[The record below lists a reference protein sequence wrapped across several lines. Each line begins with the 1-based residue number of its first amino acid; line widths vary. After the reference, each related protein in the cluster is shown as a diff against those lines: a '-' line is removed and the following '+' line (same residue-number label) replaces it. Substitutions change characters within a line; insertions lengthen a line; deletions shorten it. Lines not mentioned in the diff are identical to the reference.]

1 MKSVT
6 SSPIERRFQKRERE
20 RKEILSIVLHI
31 VSSFSARKRKRK
43 RRILNHSDAVV
54 IDAASEDVH
63 DAASTGAKSAA
74 SAVVIDAIPKDV
86 HNAAFPGVFDA
97 APTVVGD
104 AASTD
109 VHVSAWV
116 NDAASTDVYDAT
128 FPGA

>member
-6 SSPIERRFQKRERE
+6 SSPTERTIQNRERE
-20 RKEILSIVLHI
+20 RIEILSNILHI
-31 VSSFSARKRKRK
+31 VSSFSARKRRRK
-43 RRILNHSDAVV
+43 RQILYPQHSDAVV
-54 IDAASEDVH
+54 IDAASKDVH

-86 HNAAFPGVFDA
+86 HDAAFPGVFDA

-109 VHVSAWV
+109 VHDVSTGA
-116 NDAASTDVYDAT
+116 NDAVTT
-128 FPGA
+128 GA